1 MKDIDFRYVC
11 TSIANLAGM
20 PIRLYR
26 GGRQVF
32 YYSVIKLIKDPL
44 LAYEEEVLKIEES
57 VGYFMTRHFN
67 YYGIVNS
74 GEYKIVLGP
83 TRNAENSDSELKDLA
98 FRIGVEQNDADMF
111 VAGMKMIIRMPLETV
126 LQTMCMINYILNGEK
141 KSVED
146 VILYQTD
153 DDATRELFSGNDMEM
168 SVSQQT
174 APKTNVHNTIELE
187 NRLMEFISRGQPE
200 EFKKWVNDIMPSV
213 TGGTLAAEQLRHLKN
228 TFIVTA
234 TLSARAAIRGGM
246 DVDDALTLSDRYI
259 QKCELI
265 RDPLSVINEQ
275 YKMIF
280 DYCRQVE
287 RVRGG
292 RNPSKLVIAVTNYIQ
307 HHLSEPITAEQ
318 IAEHLFMS
326 RGRFSVNFKEQSGVT
341 PAAFIQQKKIEE
353 AKRLLDVTD
362 KTASAIAAY
371 LGYSSPAHF
380 AAVFK
385 KYAGCTPAEYRT
397 RHE

>member
-275 YKMIF
+275 YTMIF